1 MDECVFCAIEDGNAS
16 GSFVYE
22 DESVFGVLTIEPV
35 NTGHTLVIPRIH
47 VPSLSDIDETTGAL
61 LFQAAM
67 RIAARIRDS
76 DVPCEGFNFWI
87 ADGVVAGQEVSHLHL
102 HILPRLEND
111 GFHVE
116 ANRTQ
121 PTREEL
127 DATADEVRSTFD

>member
-1 MDECVFCAIEDGNAS
+1 MDECVFCAIEGGDAP
-16 GSFVYE
+16 GSLVYE
-22 DESVFGVLTIEPV
+22 DRSVFGVLTIEPV
-35 NTGHTLVIPRIH
+35 NTGHTLVIPRTH
-47 VPSLSDIDETTGAL
+47 APSVSDIDEATGAA

-67 RIAARIRDS
+67 RIATGIRDS

-102 HILPRLEND
+102 HTVPRLKDD

-121 PTREEL
+121 PTCAEL
-127 DATADEVRSTFD
+127 DATADEVRSTVD